1 MKRSEKPPFGVKPR
15 YLLDEERIN
24 ELKEAIGRFLESNW
38 PIPDE
43 ITAEY
48 NYLTERLEVEGE
60 NYLSRIER
68 LKSMK

>member
-1 MKRSEKPPFGVKPR
+1 MKRSKTPPLGVRPR
-15 YLLDEERIN
+15 FLLDEERIN

-48 NYLTERLEVEGE
+48 NLLTEKLEEEGQDYVSRLARMM
-60 NYLSRIER
+60 NDD
-68 LKSMK
+68 

>member
-1 MKRSEKPPFGVKPR
+1 MKKTKQPPLGVRPR
-15 YLLDEERIN
+15 FILDEERIN
-24 ELKEAIGRFLESNW
+24 ELKEAIGRFLDSNW

-43 ITAEY
+43 ITVEY

-60 NYLSRIER
+60 NYLSRIDR